1 MVPKSF
7 LRRWIRI
14 TGNRKTILETN
25 TGELKFDKDE
35 WLNGEPGKRNSAK
48 GGATVYLKHRA

>member
-48 GGATVYLKHRA
+48 GVRLYT